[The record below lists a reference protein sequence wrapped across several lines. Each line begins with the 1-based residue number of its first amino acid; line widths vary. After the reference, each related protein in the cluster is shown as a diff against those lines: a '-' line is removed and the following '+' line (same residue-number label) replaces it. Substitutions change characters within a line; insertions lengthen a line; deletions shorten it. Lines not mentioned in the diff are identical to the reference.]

1 MTSAL
6 LATAFV
12 ATFTATP
19 LHARSL
25 ALTNADVTR
34 LLARRASDQTVIV
47 MIHEAQAPHFDLS
60 ASAVSDLAFIGVSST
75 VIAEMDQ
82 PSTLWTLRLA
92 ARDVSLRVIILAF
105 GSSLS
110 VFQAGRAE
118 AEVHLIPDG
127 YVMGVL
133 RQLTRPAPDGALV
146 NDE

>member
-1 MTSAL
+1 MSMTPAL

-12 ATFTATP
+12 ATFTSTP

-25 ALTNADVTR
+25 ALRNADVTR
-34 LLARRASDQTVIV
+34 LRARRASDQTGIV

-92 ARDVSLRVIILAF
+92 AREVFLGGIILGF
-105 GSSLS
+105 VSSLS
-110 VFQAGRAE
+110 VFQPGRAE
-118 AEVHLIPDG
+118 AE
-127 YVMGVL
+127 
-133 RQLTRPAPDGALV
+133 
-146 NDE
+146 